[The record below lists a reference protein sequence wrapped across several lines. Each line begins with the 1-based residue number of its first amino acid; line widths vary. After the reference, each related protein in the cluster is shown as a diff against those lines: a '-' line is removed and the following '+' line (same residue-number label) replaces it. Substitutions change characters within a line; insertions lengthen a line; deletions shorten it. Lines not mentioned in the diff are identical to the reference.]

1 MHVGH
6 AGRCCDPESSGMG
19 LHSSPGPGS
28 HVVFFIE
35 SSWLHVVD
43 NCMICGEN
51 YKGSAVAENAVE
63 VLSGGSRSS
72 G

>member
-1 MHVGH
+1 ML
-6 AGRCCDPESSGMG
+6 GMLG
-19 LHSSPGPGS
+19 DAVTLNPVAWGSIAAPGPGS